1 MQRWVAPLEGVDSV
15 ALEFDVMT
23 PDEKTALTQKLRGG
37 ISERTKGIALDKDTR
52 VIAIASG
59 KGGVGKS
66 SLTANLAAA
75 FSTLGHKTGVL
86 DADVYG
92 HSIPHMLGVRQ
103 RPVVVDKMIVPPVR
117 DDLKLMSIGFFLEDN
132 SPIMWR
138 GPMLHRALEQFL
150 SDVHWGELDMLLV
163 DMPPG
168 TGDVAIS
175 LGQLLP
181 RAEAVLVTTPQP
193 AAQEVAIRAGTM
205 APQDEHAPARRGRE
219 HERRGVRD
227 RRRRPPGAK
236 SSACPCS
243 ARFRSTRGSASVRT
257 RASRS
262 SGPIRTRSRR
272 RRSSL
277 SPARSRGRRAS
288 AASASSKSFRSSPSS
303 VATAATLRRRLVR
316 VLEEKGLLQDKRVRD
331 AFLAVPREHFVP
343 EVDLEA
349 AYRDEAI
356 LTKQT
361 ETGLGLSSSSQP
373 GIMAEM
379 LGELSSSRASAC
391 SRSAPG
397 RDTTRRSSSTS
408 SAATAA
414 SPPSTS
420 IPRRRPAPARRS
432 GGRASRS

>member
-1 MQRWVAPLEGVDSV
+1 MEALRDEIHKALEQVIDPELRRPVTELDMVRDIRVEGGDVTITIALTVAGCPLRANFEDQVQRWVAPLEGVDAV
-15 ALEFDVMT
+15 RLEFDVMT

-37 ISERTKGIALDKDTR
+37 ISERTKGIALDKNTR
-52 VIAIASG
+52 VLAITSG

-117 DDLKLMSIGFFLEDN
+117 GDLKLMSIGFFLEDN

-150 SDVHWGELDMLLV
+150 SDVHWGELDTLLV

-205 APQDEHAPARRGRE
+205 ARKTNMRLLGVVENMSGDVFGLGGGDRLADELGVPMFGSIPLDSQIRE
-219 HERRGVRD
+219 
-227 RRRRPPGAK
+227 
-236 SSACPCS
+236 
-243 ARFRSTRGSASVRT
+243 
-257 RASRS
+257 RADAGEPVVWSD
-262 SGPIRTRSRR
+262 PE
-272 RRSSL
+272 SL
-277 SPARSRGRRAS
+277 SAQTILRIA
-288 AASASSKSFRSSPSS
+288 KEIE
-303 VATAATLRRRLVR
+303 ATKREQGVGIVKELP
-316 VLEEKGLLQDKRVRD
+316 VL
-331 AFLAVPREHFVP
+331 
-343 EVDLEA
+343 
-349 AYRDEAI
+349 
-356 LTKQT
+356 
-361 ETGLGLSSSSQP
+361 S
-373 GIMAEM
+373 
-379 LGELSSSRASAC
+379 
-391 SRSAPG
+391 
-397 RDTTRRSSSTS
+397 
-408 SAATAA
+408 
-414 SPPSTS
+414 
-420 IPRRRPAPARRS
+420 
-432 GGRASRS
+432 